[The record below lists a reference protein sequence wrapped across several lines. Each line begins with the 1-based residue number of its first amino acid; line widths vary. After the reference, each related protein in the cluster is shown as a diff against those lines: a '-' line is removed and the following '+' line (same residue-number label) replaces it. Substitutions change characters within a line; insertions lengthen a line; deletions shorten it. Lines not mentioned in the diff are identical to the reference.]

1 MNLSS
6 SQWWSAFVLDVLI
19 KAALMY
25 WQAAL
30 TTLGMIV
37 LQGFEPLIPFILMA
51 ASLSSL
57 HFLCLF
63 FGNRFVGSL
72 QAMNAQRSPVMKFV
86 CVLISGNALFIV
98 SFAAVLSVSGNV
110 YERVLFSTMVAVT
123 NLVPIL
129 LVAGTG
135 GLLGLIKRLA

>member
-1 MNLSS
+1 MNLSTL
-6 SQWWSAFVLDVLI
+6 QWWAAFILDVLI
-19 KAALMY
+19 KAALIY

-30 TTLGMIV
+30 VTLGMIT
-37 LQGFEPLIPFILMA
+37 LQGFVPLISIILMA

-72 QAMNAQRSPVMKFV
+72 QTATVQRSRPLKLVL
-86 CVLISGNALFIV
+86 VLIFANLFFIV

-110 YERVLFSTMVAVT
+110 LDHMLLSAIVAVT

-129 LVAGTG
+129 PVAATG
-135 GLLGLIKRLA
+135 GLLDIAKSQA

>member
-1 MNLSS
+1 MNLSA
-6 SQWWSAFVLDVLI
+6 SQWWIAFVLDVLI
-19 KAALMY
+19 KAALFY

-30 TTLGMIV
+30 VTLGMIA
-37 LQGFEPLIPFILMA
+37 LQGFESLIPFILVA

-72 QAMNAQRSPVMKFV
+72 QAATVQRSRPLKFV
-86 CVLISGNALFIV
+86 LMLIFANLFFIV

-110 YERVLFSTMVAVT
+110 LDHILLSAIVAVT
-123 NLVPIL
+123 NLVPVL
-129 LVAGTG
+129 LVTATG
-135 GLLGLIKRLA
+135 GLLGIAELRA